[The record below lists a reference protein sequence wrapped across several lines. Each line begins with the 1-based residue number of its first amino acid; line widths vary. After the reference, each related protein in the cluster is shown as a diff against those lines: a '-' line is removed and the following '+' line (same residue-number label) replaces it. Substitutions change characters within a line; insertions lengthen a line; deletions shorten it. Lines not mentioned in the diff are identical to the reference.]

1 MSTSSGYLCFFFYF
15 MRSSF
20 PFIACITLLLAGA
33 AGCSEKAT
41 NKENNTAQS
50 TVPVTQTSQQEK
62 QPAFSKTFS
71 GNIDGKYGITM
82 NLTRKGNDIVGNY
95 FYNKVKQPI
104 AISGSIDAEGTL
116 TLEETDAAGK
126 VTGIFE
132 GTLFSDTELTG
143 KWSKPDSDKQLSFS
157 LKVTGVEALTSAA
170 VEVLEHSFSVQGKD
184 FVAEFS
190 FPTVKGNI
198 NEAALKKIN
207 QQLSVQHLTE
217 ETEEEI
223 KKNFTECSCGLVNSQ
238 YVVNYNQSS
247 ILSITVLSEWVAAY
261 SSHSS
266 KFINIHTLSGDPI
279 KIEHI
284 LKPSALG
291 EVAALADKILQERI
305 AQAKQEA
312 SGTDEAEWVEELLAG
327 KKFEKAHLQ
336 QFTIHDN
343 GLSFYYPFN
352 FPHAA
357 LALEPEGAIGFTFEQ
372 LATFVDPN
380 GLLAKEI
387 K

>member
-1 MSTSSGYLCFFFYF
+1 MH
-15 MRSSF
+15 SSF

-33 AGCSEKAT
+33 AGCSENST
-41 NKENNTAQS
+41 NKENITTKS
-50 TVPVTQTSQQEK
+50 TVPVTQTSQQEAP
-62 QPAFSKTFS
+62 PAFSKTFS
-71 GNIDGKYGITM
+71 GTIDGKYGITM
-82 NLTRKGNDIVGNY
+82 NLVSKGNEISGSY

-104 AISGSIDAEGTL
+104 AIAGSINAEGKFTM
-116 TLEETDAAGK
+116 EETDATGK

-143 KWSKPDSDKQLSFS
+143 KWSKPDSDKQLPFS
-157 LKVTGVEALTSAA
+157 LKVADQAALSSAA
-170 VEVLEHSFSVQGKD
+170 VDVLEHSFSVPGKD

-198 NEAALKKIN
+198 NAAALKKIN
-207 QQLSVQHLTE
+207 QQLSIQHLTE

-223 KKNFTECSCGLVNSQ
+223 KKNFTECNCGLVNSQ
-238 YVVNYNQSS
+238 FVVNYNQAS

-279 KIEHI
+279 KIEQV

-291 EVAALADKILQERI
+291 DVAALADKILQERI
-305 AQAKQEA
+305 TEAKQEA
-312 SGTDEAEWVEELLAG
+312 SGTDEAEWVEELLSG

-336 QFTIHDN
+336 HFTIHDN